1 MGAACFAGGKTDAA
15 DKKGRTALHLAVGC
29 SSRMVEKLLGLTVT
43 IDAADVEG
51 RTALHYA
58 AQKGKPAIQT
68 LGSSSLTLNC
78 RDAFTCSSRSSWYLW
93 TQSILTDMPDA

>member
-1 MGAACFAGGKTDAA
+1 MLLVAHARFRESNDCCAGAQTDVA

-29 SSRMVEKLLGLTVT
+29 SSRMVEKLLALTVA

-58 AQKGKPAIQT
+58 AQKGVRAIQARGGLIVT
-68 LGSSSLTLNC
+68 IMHCSPC
-78 RDAFTCSSRSSWYLW
+78 YCTC
-93 TQSILTDMPDA
+93 

>member
-1 MGAACFAGGKTDAA
+1 MA

-58 AQKGKPAIQT
+58 AQKGKPALQT
-68 LGSSSLTLNC
+68 LGSSSLTL
-78 RDAFTCSSRSSWYLW
+78 TVEMPSRVAGQAGTFW
-93 TQSILTDMPDA
+93 TLSIVTDLPDEWHGGINRPV